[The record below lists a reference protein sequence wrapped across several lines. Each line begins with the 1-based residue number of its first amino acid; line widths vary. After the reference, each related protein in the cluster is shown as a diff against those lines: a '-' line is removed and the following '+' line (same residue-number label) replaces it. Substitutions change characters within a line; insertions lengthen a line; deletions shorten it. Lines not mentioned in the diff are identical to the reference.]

1 MSELESEEELEREVD
16 TTRSMLEVFGEY
28 EPFNA
33 SSEETEDSE
42 NDCVCDAAMD
52 I

>member
-1 MSELESEEELEREVD
+1 
-16 TTRSMLEVFGEY
+16 MLEVLGEN

-42 NDCVCDAAMD
+42 NDSVCDAAMD